1 MKLNSIIFLFIF
13 MIIIQGC
20 RTFQIKM
27 NIKISK
33 PMLEMKLII
42 KLCRSEW
49 KYITILLNFFDK
61 YRYEQR
67 NDTLSIALNDLL
79 DNCINVKF
87 ENLKLSRKETIYK
100 FCNSI
105 IYGDSTNHL
114 LNEVNNEKL
123 KKFNYQY
130 RI

>member
-1 MKLNSIIFLFIF
+1 MKVYLLF
-13 MIIIQGC
+13 
-20 RTFQIKM
+20 
-27 NIKISK
+27 
-33 PMLEMKLII
+33 
-42 KLCRSEW
+42 
-49 KYITILLNFFDK
+49 YYNFFDK

-87 ENLKLSRKETIYK
+87 ENLESYHEKETIYK

-123 KKFNYQY
+123 K
-130 RI
+130 I